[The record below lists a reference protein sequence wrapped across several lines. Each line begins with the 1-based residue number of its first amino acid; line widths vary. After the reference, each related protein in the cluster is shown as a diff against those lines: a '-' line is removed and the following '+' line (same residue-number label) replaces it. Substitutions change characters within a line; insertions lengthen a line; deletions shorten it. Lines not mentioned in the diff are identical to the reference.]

1 MLLTEP
7 ERVDEL
13 RSRIAA
19 AARAIS
25 IRLGPNALA
34 MASAHQPIR
43 LSGGEADMVATAVVG
58 VLAQEMLLA
67 HQEWERSGVSL
78 RSCLVP
84 GCLRQ
89 FDMIASLSG
98 AHPERED
105 WSSDGWLQHRPLSG
119 HACPTHAQALWTSGR
134 HIPNWHRHSDDDA
147 RLLCA
152 CGWESGQVQ
161 FRGHG
166 VTLWQAHALET
177 LNETHNEDV
186 RAAKKTRMTA
196 EELAELAVSAQRR
209 GPGLAAGRTKEQL
222 ATGMP
227 DFMRDAVDAH
237 VPGLAALRATA
248 DAARERYE
256 RGLVT
261 WLGTLR

>member
-1 MLLTEP
+1 MPHPEP

-13 RSRIAA
+13 RARIAA
-19 AARAIS
+19 AARAMP

-34 MASAHQPIR
+34 MASAQQPIR
-43 LSGGEADMVATAVVG
+43 LSGGEADMVATAIVNA
-58 VLAQEMLLA
+58 LAQEMLLA

-98 AHPERED
+98 APPERED

-119 HACPTHAQALWTSGR
+119 HACPEHAQVLWMSGS
-134 HIPNWHRHSDDDA
+134 HIPNWHHHSDDDA
-147 RLLCA
+147 RLLCV
-152 CGWESGQVQ
+152 CGWESGKVQ

-166 VTLWQAHALET
+166 VTLWQAHALEI
-177 LNETHNEDV
+177 LNKGPGDTV
-186 RAAKKTRMTA
+186 STVQTTMTA
-196 EELAELAVSAQRR
+196 EQLAELAVSAQRR

-222 ATGMP
+222 AAVMP
-227 DFMRDAVDAH
+227 GFMRDAVDAH
-237 VPGLAALRATA
+237 VPGLAALRAVA
-248 DAARERYE
+248 DAARDRYE
-256 RGLVT
+256 RGLIA
-261 WLGTLR
+261 WLETLD

>member
-1 MLLTEP
+1 MPHIEP

-13 RSRIAA
+13 RARVAA
-19 AARAIS
+19 AARAIT

-34 MASAHQPIR
+34 MASAQQPIR
-43 LSGGEADMVATAVVG
+43 LSGGEADMVASAVVD

-67 HQEWERSGVSL
+67 PQEWERSGVSL

-98 AHPERED
+98 APPERED
-105 WSSDGWLQHRPLSG
+105 WSSAGWLQHRPLSG
-119 HACPTHAQALWTSGR
+119 HACPEHAQALWTSGR
-134 HIPNWHRHSDDDA
+134 HIPNWHHHSHDDA

-152 CGWESGQVQ
+152 CGWESGKVQ

-166 VTLWQAHALET
+166 VTLWQAHALEV
-177 LNETHNEDV
+177 LNKDPGDTISTVQNS
-186 RAAKKTRMTA
+186 MTA
-196 EELAELAVSAQRR
+196 EQLAELAVSAQRW

-222 ATGMP
+222 AAGMP

-237 VPGLAALRATA
+237 VPHLAALRAAA
-248 DAARERYE
+248 DATRDRYE
-256 RGLVT
+256 RGLIA
-261 WLGTLR
+261 WLETLD

>member
-1 MLLTEP
+1 MPHPSP

-13 RSRIAA
+13 RTRIAA
-19 AARAIS
+19 AARAIT

-34 MASAHQPIR
+34 MAAAQQPIR
-43 LSGGEADMVATAVVG
+43 LSGGEADMVATAVVD

-98 AHPERED
+98 APPERED
-105 WSSDGWLQHRPLSG
+105 WSSAGWLQHRPLSG
-119 HACPTHAQALWTSGR
+119 HACPEHGQALWTSGM
-134 HIPNWHRHSDDDA
+134 HIPNWHHHSDDDA

-152 CGWESGQVQ
+152 CGWESGKVQ

-166 VTLWQAHALET
+166 VTLWQAHALEVLSKGPGDT
-177 LNETHNEDV
+177 V
-186 RAAKKTRMTA
+186 RTVQTSMTA
-196 EELAELAVSAQRR
+196 EQLAELAVSAQRR

-222 ATGMP
+222 AAVMP
-227 DFMRDAVDAH
+227 GFMRDAADAH
-237 VPGLAALRATA
+237 VPGLAALRAVA
-248 DAARERYE
+248 DAARGRYE
-256 RGLVT
+256 RGLIA
-261 WLGTLR
+261 WLETLD